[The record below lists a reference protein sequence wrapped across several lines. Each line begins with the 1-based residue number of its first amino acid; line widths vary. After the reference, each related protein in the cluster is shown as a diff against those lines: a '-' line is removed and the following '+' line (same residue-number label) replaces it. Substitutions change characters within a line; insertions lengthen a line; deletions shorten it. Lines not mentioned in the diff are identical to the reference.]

1 MQLDVKTL
9 SEYRFARAKEDME
22 ATVSNH
28 RSGFYKVA
36 INRSYY
42 AIFHAI
48 RAVNILGGFD
58 ASKHSSV
65 IAHFNQVYVHGGKF
79 DRGTY
84 KLIDSAY
91 RIREKCDYSDFF
103 IASKE
108 DSENQICNAKEFL
121 NRVENFL
128 QAEGKMKC
136 YRDREPFAFHAG
148 GFYFVKNIVVIIDWS
163 CVYIS
168 FLLQ

>member
-9 SEYRFARAKEDME
+9 SEYRLNHAREDLK
-22 ATVSNH
+22 AAISNQQA
-28 RSGFYKVA
+28 GFYKAA

-48 RAVNILGGFD
+48 RAVNILDGFD

-65 IAHFNQVYVHGGKF
+65 IAHFNQFYVHERKF
-79 DRGTY
+79 ERDIY

-108 DSENQICNAKEFL
+108 DSENQIKNAQK
-121 NRVENFL
+121 
-128 QAEGKMKC
+128 
-136 YRDREPFAFHAG
+136 
-148 GFYFVKNIVVIIDWS
+148 FVKQVET
-163 CVYIS
+163 
-168 FLLQ
+168 FLKKEKE

>member
-1 MQLDVKTL
+1 MQPDVRTL
-9 SEYRFARAKEDME
+9 SIYRLDRAKEDLE
-22 ATVSNH
+22 AAIGNH
-28 RSGFYKVA
+28 QLGFYKVA

-48 RAVNILGGFD
+48 RAVNILDGFD

-65 IAHFNQVYVHGGKF
+65 IAHFNQFYVHEGKF
-79 DRGTY
+79 DRKTY

-108 DSENQICNAKEFL
+108 DSENQIHNAEKFIYRVEEFL
-121 NRVENFL
+121 RVQVE
-128 QAEGKMKC
+128 E
-136 YRDREPFAFHAG
+136 
-148 GFYFVKNIVVIIDWS
+148 
-163 CVYIS
+163 
-168 FLLQ
+168 

>member
-1 MQLDVKTL
+1 MQLDIKTL
-9 SEYRFARAKEDME
+9 SEYRLNRAKEDLE
-22 ATVSNH
+22 AARGNH
-28 RSGFYKVA
+28 QLGFYKVA

-48 RAVNILGGFD
+48 RAVNIWDGFD

-65 IAHFNQVYVHGGKF
+65 IAHFNQFYVHEGKF
-79 DRGTY
+79 DRDTY

-108 DSENQICNAKEFL
+108 DAEKQIANAEEFIR
-121 NRVENFL
+121 RVE
-128 QAEGKMKC
+128 K
-136 YRDREPFAFHAG
+136 
-148 GFYFVKNIVVIIDWS
+148 
-163 CVYIS
+163 
-168 FLLQ
+168 FLLENE